1 MHSSNWPASN
11 VWVFIAQSVEHC
23 SANAEATGSN
33 PVKFR
38 KKYIILK
45 NYQVVS
51 GNKKDIFF
59 PDFSCTHEHMYEY
72 GPCTLRRSNVEP
84 TTNLTLPLQR
94 GDANFF
100 TYRGGLS
107 FDKPLSRG
115 IVRYCCPIVG
125 SNSHSHVTRV
135 VNSGPDTVSL
145 CEQNKLILG

>member
-1 MHSSNWPASN
+1 M
-11 VWVFIAQSVEHC
+11 C
-23 SANAEATGSN
+23 
-33 PVKFR
+33 
-38 KKYIILK
+38 
-45 NYQVVS
+45 
-51 GNKKDIFF
+51 
-59 PDFSCTHEHMYEY
+59 EY
-72 GPCTLRRSNVEP
+72 GRCTLRRSIVEP

-100 TYRGGLS
+100 TYRGGLC

-125 SNSHSHVTRV
+125 SNSHSHVTSV